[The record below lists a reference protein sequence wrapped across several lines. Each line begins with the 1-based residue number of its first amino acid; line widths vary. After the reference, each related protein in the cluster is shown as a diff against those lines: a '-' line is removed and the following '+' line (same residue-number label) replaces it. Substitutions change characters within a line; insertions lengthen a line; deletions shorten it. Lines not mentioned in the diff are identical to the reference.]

1 MAELDAVA
9 IARFIERW
17 QPSSGSERGNYQIFL
32 AEWCD
37 LLGVPRPEPKG
48 AISGDSYCFDRNVT
62 MYSPSGKKMPG
73 FIDLYKENCFIL
85 EAKQG
90 GVSGGKVGTAKRGTE
105 TYRKAMQG
113 AFNQAVAYARTFK
126 NPPPFLITCDI
137 GESFQVWSDFGAASE
152 LDYGSYDARQDIPFA
167 DLVKPEVRALF
178 VDIFTDPQR
187 RNPEKIAAQVTREVA
202 ADLAELARSLEGEG
216 RDPKLVADFLMR
228 CIFTMFAE
236 DVGLLGKE
244 KIFTENLERWQ
255 LNPHKF
261 QAGIEA
267 LWAAMNEGKPFW
279 DYGRLLKFNGGLFED
294 SSAIPL
300 DGDQLATLLK
310 AAKRDWQKVEPA
322 IFGTLLERAL
332 DTKER
337 SKLGAHYTPRAYVE
351 RLVRPVVLEP
361 LRERWRLVQIAV
373 DRALMEEGDEPTSK
387 SRDRAILEL
396 ESFLKELRDIKVL
409 DPACGT
415 GNFLYVTMDLMKE
428 LESEVLKR
436 LAEVSGRDQLRLDFE
451 QVNPSQFLGIEIN
464 PRAAA
469 IADLVVWIGYLQWHF
484 RRFGDVPPIE
494 PVLRAYH
501 NIECRDAVLAYDGVV
516 PDMDE
521 KTGQVRSRWGGRMMI
536 HPVTG
541 KEVPDP
547 SDQRVILRYL
557 NPHPAEWPQ
566 ADYIVSNPPF
576 LGARIA
582 RRLLDDEYIEILRKA
597 YKDVPDTVD
606 YVMYW
611 WHKAAR
617 LTSKNKVKRYGFITT
632 NSIVQSYSRGL
643 IDKHI
648 LKQDISIIF
657 AIPDHPWIESSDGA
671 AVRVAMT
678 VARKYKA
685 LPGEAT
691 IAHLTQENASPESIY
706 LKFEKVDFI
715 GSSLQKELETQTLK
729 PLKSNEGLCFQGVVP
744 AGSGFKLSSQDLCR
758 LAVDKNK
765 LPAILKPYLI
775 GKDLVQIKQERYII
789 DFFGLTE
796 EDIKISYPDLY
807 QWILDRVYPER
818 TQNKR
823 TSYREKWWIFAEPRP
838 ALRRALSNL
847 RRFIVTPYTAKYR
860 PFIFISGDTLP
871 DAMAYA
877 IASSDAY
884 VLGVLSSKCH
894 TLWSKKTGGTLE
906 DRPRYNSKDTFFPF
920 PFPDSDKRLQQEIRD
935 LGERLDQHRK
945 TVQTNHP
952 DITITGMYN
961 LLEKIRHQQPL
972 TDKDREFNNRAL
984 ISTLKQIHDDLDRAV
999 FRAYGWD
1006 DLIPQWETRADTL
1019 DEQILERLVKL
1030 NAERAEEER
1039 NGHIRWLRPDYQ
1051 APTQTQTQQTDLA
1064 IAIKSTEPVATST
1077 KPLALPKGFK
1087 ERVAAVR
1094 DLFRTEG
1101 GEWTVDRAASRFSG
1115 KNTKAKRQNIEQA
1128 IEALEGAGLLLSYQ
1142 DPTTQ
1147 EIHWYDA
1154 SLQAIA

>member
-1 MAELDAVA
+1 
-9 IARFIERW
+9 
-17 QPSSGSERGNYQIFL
+17 
-32 AEWCD
+32 
-37 LLGVPRPEPKG
+37 
-48 AISGDSYCFDRNVT
+48 

-361 LRERWRLVQIAV
+361 LRERWRLMQIAV

-516 PDMDE
+516 PDVDE
-521 KTGQVRSRWGGRMMI
+521 KTGQVRTRWGGRTMI

-547 SDQRVILRYL
+547 SDQKVIERYI
-557 NPHPAEWPQ
+557 NPRPAEWTQ
-566 ADYIVSNPPF
+566 TDYIVSNPPF
-576 LGARIA
+576 LGNRDM
-582 RRLLDDEYIEILRKA
+582 RDELGDGYVEALSKA
-597 YKDVPDTVD
+597 YPELPNTLD

-611 WHKAAR
+611 WHRSAQCIAR
-617 LTSKNKVKRYGFITT
+617 NRSCSFGLITT
-632 NSIVQSYSRGL
+632 NTIRQSRQRTV
-643 IDKHI
+643 IDLHQNGKHGVKI
-648 LKQDISIIF
+648 FF
-657 AIPDHPWIESSDGA
+657 AIPDHPWSHEGA
-671 AVRVAMT
+671 AVRISMSAGCSKMELPRTCTLSKVIDEDKSQTPESEAESIKIQSIKVLEISNDLSQNIGISSAISLASNFDICSPGVKPCGPGFT
-678 VARKYKA
+678 VDQESIEFF
-685 LPGEAT
+685 PESEAT
-691 IAHLTQENASPESIY
+691 IVRPYMNGNDLTKKSRKAHIIDCYEMSE
-706 LKFEKVDFI
+706 
-715 GSSLQKELETQTLK
+715 
-729 PLKSNEGLCFQGVVP
+729 
-744 AGSGFKLSSQDLCR
+744 
-758 LAVDKNK
+758 
-765 LPAILKPYLI
+765 
-775 GKDLVQIKQERYII
+775 KDLQ
-789 DFFGLTE
+789 D
-796 EDIKISYPDLY
+796 DYPTVY
-807 QWILDRVYPER
+807 QWLLENVYPKRAVER
-818 TQNKR
+818 DLR
-823 TSYREKWWIFAEPRP
+823 LRREWWSFERPRP
-838 ALRRALSNL
+838 ELRRAIQQLKKYIATVQTSKHRVFVFLDSNTIPDQQ
-847 RRFIVTPYTAKYR
+847 IVA
-860 PFIFISGDTLP
+860 ITLE
-871 DAMAYA
+871 
-877 IASSDAY
+877 DAY
-884 VLGVLSSKCH
+884 FLGTLSSRIH
-894 TLWSKKTGGTLE
+894 VTWVLAAGGTLE
-906 DRPRYNSKDTFFPF
+906 DRPRYNKTVCFDPF
-920 PFPDSDKRLQQEIRD
+920 PFPDPDETLKQEIRD
-935 LGERLDQHRK
+935 LGERLDSHRK
-945 TVQTNHP
+945 RVQNTHP

-961 LLEKIRHQQPL
+961 LLEKIRNHQPL
-972 TDKDREFNNRAL
+972 SDKDHEFNNRAL

-1051 APTQTQTQQTDLA
+1051 APTQTTTQQTDLA
-1064 IAIKSTEPVATST
+1064 IVLPTPDQT
-1077 KPLALPKGFK
+1077 KGSSPLPPSDRPLSLPKEFK
-1087 ERVAAVR
+1087 ARVAAVR

-1101 GEWTVDRAASRFSG
+1101 GEWTIERTLNRFSG
-1115 KNTKAKRQNIEQA
+1115 KNTKVKEKHIKQA
-1128 IEALEGAGLLLSYQ
+1128 IEALEGAGLLLAYE
-1142 DPTTQ
+1142 DPATG
-1147 EIHWYDA
+1147 EKHWYDA